1 MKLSL
6 CETHR
11 LYHDD
16 VMFYCCVQSLFTCC
30 LSRHTLSS
38 TNLLQRKRSLFVSGL
53 SLSGQW
59 LRWLWYLPIS
69 RWLDAEMF
77 SVLHG
82 KVLRRCSVR
91 SRVNGRAHA
100 ANQSQIVLAN
110 QIFFP
115 HEYSFSQ
122 RLPATVIPL
131 SEQGV
136 RVSNPPGLKL
146 KFVDPRLT
154 Q

>member
-1 MKLSL
+1 MQK
-6 CETHR
+6 
-11 LYHDD
+11 
-16 VMFYCCVQSLFTCC
+16 
-30 LSRHTLSS
+30 
-38 TNLLQRKRSLFVSGL
+38 
-53 SLSGQW
+53 
-59 LRWLWYLPIS
+59 
-69 RWLDAEMF
+69 
-77 SVLHG
+77 
-82 KVLRRCSVR
+82 CSVCFEEKCSADVPSVH

-115 HEYSFSQ
+115 HEYSFSR

-131 SEQGV
+131 SKQGV

-146 KFVDPRLT
+146 RFVDPRLT